1 MALSQHPERENDAA
15 RLDQSA
21 EDTELAF
28 MNALAAYRRARETGD
43 PATIAAAESSL
54 QQVVRDELSREME

>member
-1 MALSQHPERENDAA
+1 MALSQHPEREDDVAQ
-15 RLDQSA
+15 LDQSA

-54 QQVVRDELSREME
+54 QQVVRDELSRKME